1 MQMVKNGVAGLQ
13 SNVVRYINQKRK
25 GMAHNTH
32 VEEVPPEVLMEPQL
46 AETSILRV
54 IILVA

>member
-1 MQMVKNGVAGLQ
+1 MVKNGVAGLQ
-13 SNVVRYINQKRK
+13 SNVVKYINQKRK
-25 GMAHNTH
+25 GMGQNNHQ

-54 IILVA
+54 IILVAQ